1 MKTVAKTSQAARFQR
16 KQDQQMRQLGI
27 SSATALLLALSISI
41 PAFAFGEKEE
51 EINTSPVT
59 ATLRFQP
66 SSVQPGSTVEAFLD
80 LQIAE
85 GFHAY
90 TDKFKFAITSH
101 DDFKVDDLKASP
113 TVEFLDKSSGKK
125 KFGLENKGQIRAV
138 VEIPQNLKAGQLEV
152 KTKFTYQACKA
163 ELCLFP
169 KSIELS
175 APLTI
180 VMGGI
185 AKATDDKPIAPST
198 KLTQAPANEFDRA
211 LGHGIF
217 FALLVVFGMGFL
229 TSLTPCIYPMIPIT
243 LAVLGARTKGQSK
256 LKSFLI
262 SFTYVLGLAMTYS
275 LLGVVAAKTGA
286 LFGSALSN
294 VYVVTAIAFVFV
306 TMGLSM
312 YGLFEL
318 QVPAFLRN
326 RVGTAQTGSGFGG
339 AFATGMIAGI
349 VASPCVGPVLVSVLT
364 YIAQTQN
371 LVLGFAFLFSFAMG
385 MGVLFM
391 VLGTSSNLVARVP
404 KAGAWMD
411 GTKFLF
417 GTAMI
422 AMALFYVAPLYPK
435 WLFNSLLGFAIVLIA
450 SAYGAFEP
458 NEKLEGAGRVRKGA
472 MLAAFV
478 VGLVFTLSGVLEKAG
493 IMAPGA
499 MMAANGGATTSPKL
513 AWKTYSDDALAQ
525 ALKDKKPI
533 LIDFYADW
541 CGACKELEHET
552 FTDARI
558 QELSKKFALLQIDAT
573 EDFPGLDKLKSAYN
587 VRGLPTMIFYGTDGK
602 IRPDLTVTGFEDADK
617 FLARMNAAIA
627 SADTHGEI
635 SQSSVGN

>member
-1 MKTVAKTSQAARFQR
+1 
-16 KQDQQMRQLGI
+16 MRQLRFL
-27 SSATALLLALSISI
+27 SFVLALAI
-41 PAFAFGEKEE
+41 PFTTFAFGVNEDD
-51 EINTSPVT
+51 IPANPVT

-66 SSVQPGSTVEAFLD
+66 SSVEPGSTMEAFVD
-80 LQIAE
+80 IQVAD
-85 GFHAY
+85 GFRAY
-90 TDKFKFAITSH
+90 VDKFKLAITSH
-101 DDFKVDDLKASP
+101 DDFKVGDIKASP

-125 KFGLENKGQIRAV
+125 KIG
-138 VEIPQNLKAGQLEV
+138 VEKSGQLRAIIEV
-152 KTKFTYQACKA
+152 PSHLAVGSLDTKVKFTYQACKE

-169 KSIELS
+169 KNIELS
-175 APLTI
+175 APLAI
-180 VMGGI
+180 VASTGRGGGTPKI
-185 AKATDDKPIAPST
+185 DAPAPA
-198 KLTQAPANEFDRA
+198 LAQAPANEFDKA
-211 LGHGIF
+211 LGHGVF

-339 AFATGMIAGI
+339 AFATGMIAGV

-385 MGVLFM
+385 MGILFM
-391 VLGTSSNLVARVP
+391 VLGTSSNLISRVP

-422 AMALFYVAPLYPK
+422 GMALFYVAPLYPK
-435 WLFNSLLGFAIVLIA
+435 WLFNALLGLAIVLIA

-478 VGLVFTLSGVLEKAG
+478 VGLVFTLAGVLEKAG
-493 IMAPGA
+493 IAVPGSA
-499 MMAANGGATTSPKL
+499 MVAANSPSAYKKL
-513 AWKTYSDDALAQ
+513 DWKPFSEQALADAIKNKQ
-525 ALKDKKPI
+525 PV

-541 CGACKELEHET
+541 CGACKELEKDT
-552 FTDARI
+552 FTDSRI
-558 QELSKKFALLQIDAT
+558 QELSKKFALLKIDAT
-573 EDFPGLDKLKSAYN
+573 EDFPGLDKLKSTYN
-587 VRGLPTMIFYGTDGK
+587 VRGLPTMVFYDVDGK
-602 IRPDLTVTGFEDADK
+602 IRPELTVTGFEDADK
-617 FLARMNAAIA
+617 FLGRMNSAVA
-627 SADTHGEI
+627 SAQQQGEI
-635 SQSSVGN
+635 SQSSVAEH